1 MLHFGSYITGFIFI
15 GCLLDFC
22 ADWRAGHRKDAEVV
36 PLIVSGAAMV
46 AFLMM
51 AKYL

>member
-1 MLHFGSYITGFIFI
+1 MLDLGAFFAGFIFL
-15 GCLLDFC
+15 GCLMDFC

-51 AKYL
+51 ARYL